1 MRYRLY
7 AAGVVAGLCLAGTS
21 AAQESSALSSSV
33 AIAADTVAVRVPQA
47 SSIDRPSE
55 AVRRTDF
62 VAAAPMPATGQ
73 KLGEA
78 KTEMIVG
85 GAAFVLGAIMD
96 NDAGSILMVGGA
108 ILGLYGLWNYL
119 K

>member
-21 AAQESSALSSSV
+21 AAQESSAPAQSPAV
-33 AIAADTVAVRVPQA
+33 AADSIAPRIARA

-55 AVRRTDF
+55 AVRRTDL
-62 VAAAPMPATGQ
+62 VSAAPLPSTGQ

-78 KTEMIVG
+78 KAEMIVG
-85 GAAFVLGAIMD
+85 GAAFLLGAIMD
-96 NDAGSILMVGGA
+96 NDAGSVLMVGGA